1 MKMPKSQGCKNKL
14 LLLERFFE
22 SRTDEEHYVTLSD
35 ILAELSSHGISAERK
50 SIYSDINTLREMG
63 MDIRM
68 RGRNGYYLAER
79 TFSADDIRLLFE
91 LVLSS
96 KYVPAKKSAEL
107 CEKLKTLTSAYH
119 ADNIKRNIFPADRA
133 KASDIDARAAVNA
146 AETAI
151 NSGKTMSF
159 CYVSYISGRDI
170 VYENGGEPMTVSPL
184 AVMTVNG
191 EFIIAADYNGDVL
204 PFYAERISEPS
215 VGDADGAKRKF
226 NAQEFADSIRKFRS
240 EKADA
245 VTIECESS
253 VLSRMYG
260 IFGRDMTVAE
270 AEGTALV
277 SVKCGLTEEFFGA
290 VASFGGKARVILPED
305 AAEEYERF
313 AEKISG

>member
-1 MKMPKSQGCKNKL
+1 MPKSQGCKNKL

-22 SRTDEEHYVTLSD
+22 NRTDGEHYVTLND

-79 TFSADDIRLLFE
+79 TFTADDLRLLSE

-96 KYVPAKKSAEL
+96 KYVSAKRSSEL
-107 CEKLKTLTSAYH
+107 CEKLKTLTSVYQ
-119 ADNIKRNIFPADRA
+119 ADDMKRSIFPADRA
-133 KASDIDARAAVNA
+133 RSSDIDVRAAVNA
-146 AETAI
+146 AETAAS
-151 NSGKTMSF
+151 SGKTMSF
-159 CYVSYISGRDI
+159 RYVSYISGRDI

-184 AVMTVNG
+184 AIMTADG
-191 EFIIAADYNGDVL
+191 KFIIAAEYNGDIL
-204 PFYAERISEPS
+204 PFYAERISGPS
-215 VGDADGAKRKF
+215 VGPADSTKRKF
-226 NAQEFADSIRKFRS
+226 NAQEFADSINRFRS

-253 VLSRMYG
+253 VLSRMYD

-270 AEGTALV
+270 TEGTALV

-290 VASFGGKARVILPED
+290 VASFGGKARVILPES

-313 AEKISG
+313 AEKISR